1 MKMIERADWEWEK
14 TQRPLYSIIFVSV
27 KCVLC
32 WRACGNSVFDNIYVH
47 YGAMQ
52 VRKTYWVWLYWISFP
67 ELPRK
72 LPTVSGE
79 TQPSLLKCPETSP
92 GGCFQECREDSL
104 EKMCCGRLVFSMQA
118 ASRDTKAAR
127 KATKTKRLV
136 DDKFLQLL
144 LSKKKKKAAWASKTR
159 VFLH

>member
-1 MKMIERADWEWEK
+1 MEWEK
-14 TQRPLYSIIFVSV
+14 TQRPLYSIISARV

-32 WRACGNSVFDNIYVH
+32 WRACGNSVLDNIHVH
-47 YGAMQ
+47 YGARQ

-72 LPTVSGE
+72 LSTVSGE
-79 TQPSLLKCPETSP
+79 TQPILPKCPETSP

-104 EKMCCGRLVFSMQA
+104 EKMCCGWLVFSMQA
-118 ASRDTKAAR
+118 ASSDTKAAR
-127 KATKTKRLV
+127 KATKTKCLV
-136 DDKFLQLL
+136 DDKFLQHL
-144 LSKKKKKAAWASKTR
+144 LSKKNNKKATWASKTS